1 MTGSAGFV
9 MFVGL
14 LHFWNG
20 QVLLLLLL
28 LLLLKMKVNPTP
40 PLLPCDK
47 RVGDYPY

>member
-28 LLLLKMKVNPTP
+28 LLLLKVNPTP

-47 RVGDYPY
+47 GVGDYHY